1 MIRLTFMTDADGV
14 IGVSTPEGNAKRL
27 SLFPPG
33 LKEVMG
39 GLYPAP
45 NVALGAPSIGGLSS
59 PGLVDSTKFVISR
72 TGSFE
77 PPPEVSGVEVCT
89 DFLEL
94 VDRFTS
100 SDEELNVIG
109 GLAVFRMFL
118 HHADHLDIAETIE
131 PVAGDLVFDDWR
143 EAGFQLESVEDWE
156 GGRTLH
162 YVRKR
167 GELEM
172 NKRSAMAFYDLMF
185 NQNRPV
191 DGVQRYVGAEYI
203 QHNPHVGDGVQ
214 PFIDYFER
222 MAIDYPGKRVYFKRA
237 IAEGDL
243 VALHCHQVWP
253 GDEDYAGI
261 DIFRFDAE
269 GKVVEHWDVLQTLPS
284 KSAHD
289 NGMF

>member
-1 MIRLTFMTDADGV
+1 MTDSEGV
-14 IGVSTPEGNAKRL
+14 IGASTPEGNEKRSAL
-27 SLFPPG
+27 LPPA
-33 LKEVMG
+33 LKEVMA

-45 NVALGAPSIGGLSS
+45 NIAVGAPSIGGVAG
-59 PGLVDSTKFVISR
+59 PGLADTTKFVISR
-72 TGSFE
+72 SPSYE
-77 PPPEVSGVEVCT
+77 SHAEIAKAEVCT

-131 PVAGDLVFDDWR
+131 PVPGDVVFDDWR

-172 NKRSAMAFYDLMF
+172 NKRTAMAFYDLMF
-185 NQNRPV
+185 NQCRPA
-191 DGVQRYVGAEYI
+191 DGVERYVGTEYI
-203 QHNPHVGDGVQ
+203 QHNPHVGDGVL

-222 MAIDYPGKRVYFKRA
+222 MASEHPGKRVYFKRA
-237 IAEGDL
+237 MAEGDL

-253 GDEDYAGI
+253 GDQDYAGI
-261 DIFRFDAE
+261 DIFRLDPE
-269 GKVVEHWDVLQTLPS
+269 GKVVEHWDVLQTIPKS
-284 KSAHD
+284 SAHD